1 MKFLHFILAIF
12 YSLLLISGLCVTFY
26 YSTKYFLSFDN
37 WTAVFIFIAV
47 VGLVSMIRLSWM
59 AGMMLSLPF
68 VLFRNRCKYSVFIPI
83 VLLLLCGVGIII
95 FPWTMEIE
103 YTGYRIAASII
114 VDFIAFSLFYGLF
127 YGFFNQ
133 D

>member
-1 MKFLHFILAIF
+1 MKFLHFIFAIL
-12 YSLLLISGLCVTFY
+12 YSLLLSLGLCVAFY
-26 YSTKYFLSFDN
+26 YSTKYFLSFN
-37 WTAVFIFIAV
+37 SWTTVFIFIAL
-47 VGLVSMIRLSWM
+47 VGLISMIRLSWM

-68 VLFRNRCKYSVFIPI
+68 VLFRNRCKYSIFIPI

-95 FPWTMEIE
+95 FPWTIEIE

-114 VDFIAFSLFYGLF
+114 VDCIALSLFYGLF
-127 YGFFNQ
+127 YGLFNQ